1 MSRRTMTIARLAGL
15 STALAGALLAAPAAH
30 ALDIG
35 GLQLDEAGFADTLIS
50 STGVFT
56 TSGGSVAEALTDN
69 SLSTWATSMTPGAQV
84 VLGFTD
90 RLVVNGTGNDL
101 ALFERGH
108 EAYEYSQEGFDSF
121 RITINGITRQYFT
134 TETTTI
140 VDDYNVNMTMLDLD
154 FFGIAPGATISQIQI
169 GMDFDTRGSRPQ
181 LQLVAGIHTIPA
193 VPEPGTVALSL
204 AGLAMLG
211 LVARRRSRAA
221 TGAVAR

>member
-15 STALAGALLAAPAAH
+15 STAVAGALLAAPAAQ

-90 RLVVNGTGNDL
+90 RLVVNGSGNDL

-211 LVARRRSRAA
+211 LLARRRSRAA